1 MQMYRHSN
9 PNPNGAYVED
19 CVIRAIAIATDK
31 TWDDVFIN
39 LSLQAYIMKNMPS
52 VNKVWGNYLSSIG
65 FNRYPILDRCPD
77 CYTVKDFCR
86 DNPEG
91 IFILATGSH
100 VIAVI
105 DGDYYDA
112 WDSGDELP
120 TTVWRRDSYGRN

>member
-1 MQMYRHSN
+1 MYVHLN

-19 CVIRAIAIATDK
+19 CVIRAIAIATNQS
-31 TWDDVFIN
+31 WDEVAIYLF
-39 LSLQAYIMKNMPS
+39 LQAFIMKNMPS
-52 VNKVWGNYLSSIG
+52 VNKVWGTYLTSIG
-65 FNRYPILDRCPD
+65 FSQHQLPNICPD
-77 CYTVKDFCR
+77 CYTVRDFCM
-86 DNPEG
+86 DNPYG

-120 TTVWRRDSYGRN
+120 TSVWRRE